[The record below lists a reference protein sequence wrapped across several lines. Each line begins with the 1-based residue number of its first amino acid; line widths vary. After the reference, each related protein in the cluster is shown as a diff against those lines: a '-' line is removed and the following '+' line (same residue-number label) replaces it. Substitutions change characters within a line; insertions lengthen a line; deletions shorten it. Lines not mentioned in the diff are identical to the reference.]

1 MQDLGTLGGQ
11 NSAAQAINAAG
22 QIVGFSD
29 LSTTNVTH
37 AVLWTAPNQIQDL
50 GTLGGSHA
58 IAKSINDLGEVVGWS
73 SVP

>member
-11 NSAAQAINAAG
+11 NSAAQAINTMG

-29 LSTTNVTH
+29 LSTPDVTH
-37 AVLWTAPNQIQDL
+37 AVLWIRPNQIQDL
-50 GTLGGSHA
+50 GTLGGSNA
-58 IAKSINDLGEVVGWS
+58 IAKGINDLGQVVGWS